1 MTVDDHRKIRIG
13 EHDIGIIGL
22 AAALEEVASGCSG
35 ADQEEI
41 KARLVSLLKAKNYI
55 PSSAEKLYGEAFLR
69 EYRKWKG
76 EAVQESESQDLK
88 VVILGPG
95 CAQCN
100 DLEQAVL
107 QELGRLNIP
116 AAVEHVT
123 DIKEIAR
130 YGIVRTPALVVN
142 GKIASAGIVP
152 NSRRLR
158 EILLS
163 LTKS

>member
-1 MTVDDHRKIRIG
+1 MTSDDHRRIRIG

-22 AAALEEVASGCSG
+22 TAAFEEVATACPD

-41 KARLVSLLKAKNYI
+41 KTRLVTLLKAKNYI
-55 PSSAEKLYGEAFLR
+55 PSSAEKLYGESFLR

-76 EAVQESESQDLK
+76 EAVEESECPDLK

-123 DIKEIAR
+123 DIKEIGR

-142 GKIASAGIVP
+142 GKIVSAGIVP

-158 EILLS
+158 EILNS

>member
-1 MTVDDHRKIRIG
+1 M
-13 EHDIGIIGL
+13 
-22 AAALEEVASGCSG
+22 
-35 ADQEEI
+35 
-41 KARLVSLLKAKNYI
+41 
-55 PSSAEKLYGEAFLR
+55 
-69 EYRKWKG
+69 
-76 EAVQESESQDLK
+76 K

-123 DIKEIAR
+123 DIKEIGR

-142 GKIASAGIVP
+142 GKIVSAGIVP

-158 EILLS
+158 EILNS